1 MSGVT
6 TDASLET
13 IDFEAA
19 ARRLEGVVR
28 RTPLAPFS
36 VEDERVELRLKLEC
50 EQETG
55 AFKARG
61 AWNNISLLSEAEREA
76 GVVATSSGNHGR
88 ALAWAAERAGVRATI
103 FMPAN
108 SYPNKIQACRDHG
121 AEVVLTETR
130 QEAEARCAERVAA
143 GAVLVHPYDARG
155 TVEGAGTTGL
165 EIAREWPEVE
175 VVAIPV
181 GGGGLLAGS
190 SLAIRRTLG
199 DAVRIFGVEPAGSP
213 NMTLGLEAGRPV
225 AVNPITTRVQGLC
238 PLDAGELNVRIA
250 LECVDGVFTLE
261 DDEIYAAQRILVRSG
276 HTVEP
281 AGAAAFA
288 WVRGGLPAALLEGRT
303 PANPLRVA
311 VVISGGNADPAQLE
325 ELRR

>member
-1 MSGVT
+1 MT
-6 TDASLET
+6 TGTPLET

-19 ARRLEGVVR
+19 AARLDGVVR
-28 RTPLAPFS
+28 RTRLLPFP

-61 AWNNISLLSEAEREA
+61 AWNNISCLTEAERRA
-76 GVVATSSGNHGR
+76 GVVATSSGNHGK
-88 ALAWAAERAGVRATI
+88 ALAWAAQRAGVKATI

-108 SYPNKIQACRDHG
+108 SYANKIQACRDHG

-130 QEAEARCAERVAA
+130 QEAEAACAARVAA

-165 EIAREWPEVE
+165 EIAQDWPEVE
-175 VVAIPV
+175 VVVLPV

-199 DAVRIFGVEPAGSP
+199 GAVRVFGVEPAGSP
-213 NMTLGLEAGRPV
+213 NMTLGLEAGGPV
-225 AVNPITTRVQGLC
+225 DVDPITTKVQGLC
-238 PLDAGELNVRIA
+238 PLQAGRLNVQIA

-261 DDEIYAAQRILVRSG
+261 DDEIYAGQRALVRAG

-281 AGAAAFA
+281 AGAATFA
-288 WVRGGLPAALLEGRT
+288 WVRGGLPVELLSGRSAAD
-303 PANPLRVA
+303 PLRVA
-311 VVISGGNADPAQLE
+311 AVISGGNADPAQLE